1 MDGVR
6 LETEL
11 RLPPLSARPIGL
23 DRGFVGRDGR
33 EIFNRE
39 LAEIG
44 YVTSIN
50 APAWGV
56 QFGPRHRLALIE
68 SDALDIGEGVAGA
81 QIPNALASRVGD
93 LLALTNG
100 GAPRLLAGVT
110 EVSDDEGANWRTL
123 AIMAGS
129 GPFPGSILQ
138 SRATESQPIESLD
151 TETLWTHIDDDPRV
165 PLWLSLYR
173 GIAAEP
179 SWDVRMF
186 RACSLLE
193 AVAHEV
199 FPSPVQAT
207 NATGEQLLD
216 HGHHP
221 ATTRKARGAIYMLS
235 RRCLEALSIS
245 DDLLLAHDTRAL
257 WDEVGVWVDV
267 RNSVA
272 HEGHWL
278 APPLASGKPDR
289 QKRVASAFDIAG
301 LGDGIEAGS
310 VRYVAACAAG
320 VEVVLRAAAAGLLR
334 S

>member
-1 MDGVR
+1 
-6 LETEL
+6 L
-11 RLPPLSARPIGL
+11 ARPVGI

-44 YVTSIN
+44 FVTDIN

-68 SDALDIGEGVAGA
+68 SEALDIGDGVAGA

-110 EVSDDEGANWRTL
+110 EVSDDEGAHWRTL

-129 GPFPGSILQ
+129 GPFPGSILE
-138 SRATESQPIESLD
+138 SRPTGGQPIESLD

-179 SWDVRMF
+179 SWDVRVF

-207 NATGEQLLD
+207 NEAGEQLLD
-216 HGHHP
+216 YGGHP

-235 RRCLEALSIS
+235 RRCLEVLSIS
-245 DDLLLAHDTRAL
+245 DDLLLAHDNKAL

-267 RNSVA
+267 RNAVA
-272 HEGHWL
+272 HEGRWL
-278 APPLASGKPDR
+278 PHPSASAKPNR
-289 QKRVASAFDIAG
+289 QERVAAAFDVAG
-301 LGDGIEAGS
+301 LGDGVEAGS
-310 VRYVAACAAG
+310 ARYAAACAAG